1 MKAWLA
7 LATLVGLASCGTP
20 PPEWGPD
27 AGACVAYASAPGFD
41 LTAPAMSF
49 KTNVM
54 PVLTASCS
62 SASCHGV
69 ADGAQGGLF
78 LGAELKQGADAAKV
92 YADLVGP
99 MSGELGSMPYVT
111 PGDPAKS
118 FVMHKLDGDQCMFEQ
133 ACANHTCNDT
143 MPRDGQ
149 LPVETR
155 DILRRWI
162 AQGAQNN

>member
-1 MKAWLA
+1 MKAMLAVVA
-7 LATLVGLASCGTP
+7 LAACGTP

-41 LTAPAMSF
+41 LTTPAMSF
-49 KTNVM
+49 ETNVM

-78 LGAELKQGADAAKV
+78 LGAELQHGADAAKV
-92 YADLVGP
+92 YKNLVGP
-99 MSGELGSMPYVT
+99 MAGELGSMPYVT

-118 FVMHKLDGDQCMFEQ
+118 FIMHKLDGDQCMLAEQ
-133 ACANHTCNDT
+133 CANRTCNDT